1 MDTSASGDYSA
12 PVAKAADAG
21 PVSRGYREEIEHWAY
36 CIRNPDKENRPRCYP
51 EVAMGDAVIALGTNV
66 ALKNANAGKGGYLEF
81 KEEWF
86 EVDNDA
92 TPDGSDIAAETAYM
106 KKPVA

>member
-1 MDTSASGDYSA
+1 
-12 PVAKAADAG
+12 
-21 PVSRGYREEIEHWAY
+21 
-36 CIRNPDKENRPRCYP
+36 
-51 EVAMGDAVIALGTNV
+51 MGDAVIALGTNV
-66 ALKNANAGKGGYLEF
+66 ALKNAAAGNGGHLQF

-92 TPDGSDIAAETAYM
+92 TPDGSKIATETARM

>member
-1 MDTSASGDYSA
+1 MQ
-12 PVAKAADAG
+12 AAESG

-36 CIRNPDKENRPRCYP
+36 CIRNPDKENRVRCYP
-51 EVAMGDAVIALGTNV
+51 EVAMGDAVISLTTNV
-66 ALKNANAGKGGYLEF
+66 TLKNSLKGDGGYTKF

-86 EVDNDA
+86 DVDNDA
-92 TPDGSDIAAETAYM
+92 TPDGSDIASATEFM

>member
-1 MDTSASGDYSA
+1 MPGAIS
-12 PVAKAADAG
+12 KAASAG
-21 PVSRGYREEIEHWAY
+21 PVSRGYTEEIEHWAY

-51 EVAMGDAVIALGTNV
+51 KVAMGDAVIALGTNV
-66 ALKNANAGKGGYLEF
+66 ALKNAAAGKGGYLEF

-86 EVDNDA
+86 DVDNDA
-92 TPDGSDIAAETAYM
+92 VPDGSDIAAETELM